1 MKGQTVTPILPLP
14 LMTHDTA
21 RPPAAAPED
30 DLRRKAAELETVF
43 LSEMLGHAG
52 LGDARREFGGGI
64 GEDQF
69 ASFLRNE
76 QARAIVAAGG
86 IGLTERLFR
95 ALSAAPGGAGQG
107 G

>member
-1 MKGQTVTPILPLP
+1 MTPILPLP
-14 LMTHDTA
+14 PTA
-21 RPPAAAPED
+21 PDNPRAATAATAPEG

-52 LGDARREFGGGI
+52 LGAARGEFGGGI

-95 ALSAAPGGAGQG
+95 ALSAASGGAGHG